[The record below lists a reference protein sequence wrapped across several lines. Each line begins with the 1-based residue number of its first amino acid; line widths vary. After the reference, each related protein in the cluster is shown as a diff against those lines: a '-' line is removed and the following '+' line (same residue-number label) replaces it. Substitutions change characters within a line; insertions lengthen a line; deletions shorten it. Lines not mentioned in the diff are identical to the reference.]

1 MARKILL
8 ADDSVTAQ
16 NMGRKILIDAGYDVI
31 TVNNGSAALKKISEQ
46 KPDLIVLDV
55 YMPGYSGLEVCQRVK
70 EDEETARIPV
80 LLTVGKLE
88 PFKPE
93 EARKAKADA
102 YIVKPFE
109 ASELLVAVT
118 KLEDKVVPPPGPGK
132 AGRPA
137 KAGPEQSFGDTESGW
152 KKRLRFPTPASKA
165 AVQPP
170 AQAADKPASEELP
183 KDITPE
189 EIAAIA
195 AAAAQVGGAPH
206 ETAAPA
212 QSSSPDSAAPDFT
225 ADRAWPKPESAAI
238 SELPATEASSSS
250 AEMPPATFASAM
262 DAQAESSPAPV
273 TEVSQANV
281 VAEVMASEPSSVGS
295 AAQEGKAEEGK
306 QPAPVVEPAVVVPV
320 ASESGT
326 SNVTEVVSAPAD
338 ADVIAALQ
346 SLSPTNGDGGAKLDT
361 TAQSA
366 EPKLEDNPMAAVLAA
381 VASAEMA
388 AVPSG
393 PRWVAES
400 VAVDPEEGTLILER
414 EMEKAYAAFAAADG
428 ARASFAGPSTETS
441 AMTSAEASVVGMAAT
456 ESVRDASLN
465 AVVAPSIPEPES
477 VAGASLAESR
487 SEEPAAQAEAATAA
501 ATIAQDTP
509 VQDQAQIAS
518 PPPTLHE
525 EKPAAPPVREAPADA
540 VASEVVPAAT
550 DVAESHARPES
561 VAETES
567 IAQPEAAASAA
578 AGAPGG
584 GEWHSVAAAAS
595 MPYPAQ
601 ELPGQRDV
609 GASDGGDR
617 SEDADLNAANA
628 AAWANW
634 RQIRETVVAASSQV
648 ADAAAASFKEIRHEA
663 PAKPQPEG
671 ASTSE
676 SSSSSSA
683 SEATAIASIVE
694 SVLSE
699 LKPKLV
705 EEIARKMASDK
716 KKE

>member
-93 EARKAKADA
+93 EARKARADA

-109 ASELLVAVT
+109 ASELLVALT

-132 AGRPA
+132 AGRAA
-137 KAGPEQSFGDTESGW
+137 KPNAVSEQSFGDTESGW
-152 KKRLRFPTPASKA
+152 KKRLRFPTPASK

-195 AAAAQVGGAPH
+195 AAAAQVGGAAQ
-206 ETAAPA
+206 ETATSSS
-212 QSSSPDSAAPDFT
+212 SSSPDSATPGFT
-225 ADRAWPKPESAAI
+225 ADRAWPKPESAPLG
-238 SELPATEASSSS
+238 EPTATEASAS
-250 AEMPPATFASAM
+250 AAEIPPVTFASAM
-262 DAQAESSPAPV
+262 EAQAETS
-273 TEVSQANV
+273 
-281 VAEVMASEPSSVGS
+281 
-295 AAQEGKAEEGK
+295 
-306 QPAPVVEPAVVVPV
+306 PAPVVEVSQPAVVAEAVAAEPSAASSAMQEAKAEESQSAAPVVEPTVPATV
-320 ASESGT
+320 ASDSGAP
-326 SNVTEVVSAPAD
+326 SVPEVVSASAD

-346 SLSPTNGDGGAKLDT
+346 SLSPANGDGVAKADT
-361 TAQSA
+361 AAQSA
-366 EPKLEDNPMAAVLAA
+366 EPNFEDNPMAAVLAA

-400 VAVDPEEGTLILER
+400 VAVDAEEGTLILER

-428 ARASFAGPSTETS
+428 ARASFAGASTEPT
-441 AMTSAEASVVGMAAT
+441 AMAPAEASVVGMAAT
-456 ESVRDASLN
+456 DSVREAALSAAPM
-465 AVVAPSIPEPES
+465 AVADSATVTPSIPQPES
-477 VAGASLAESR
+477 AAGAPLAESR

-501 ATIAQDTP
+501 ATIAQDAAA
-509 VQDQAQIAS
+509 QDQAQIAS
-518 PPPTLHE
+518 PPPTIQTE
-525 EKPAAPPVREAPADA
+525 EPAAIAASEAPADA
-540 VASEVVPAAT
+540 VASTVVPAPVE
-550 DVAESHARPES
+550 VAESHA
-561 VAETES
+561 
-567 IAQPEAAASAA
+567 QPEVAASAA
-578 AGAPGG
+578 AGAPGSG
-584 GEWHSVAAAAS
+584 DWHSVAAAAS
-595 MPYPAQ
+595 MPYPAP
-601 ELPGQRDV
+601 ELPGQRDG
-609 GASDGGDR
+609 GASDGTDR
-617 SEDADLNAANA
+617 KEDAELNAANA

-648 ADAAAASFKEIRHEA
+648 ADAAAATFKDIRHEA
-663 PAKPQPEG
+663 PAKPQSEG